1 MSNRGGTLAKFIGDA
16 VMVVVGL
23 TCAWEATAEWALAL
37 PVPDS
42 LGGRQF
48 LRRSEETAASH
59 EASK

>member
-16 VMVVVGL
+16 VMAVFGL
-23 TCAWEATAEWALAL
+23 TCTWSDDVERALAL